1 MKDDL
6 IADIWTLVI
15 EHIPEKHRKDLAADF
30 VNTLLD
36 YGIKESVLQ
45 SLQGVDGYLDDAI
58 NYATDGEEIEEGD
71 VSAHQQHRD
80 DDDERGVPEFLILP
94 ETSLAVVPRPLHL
107 RQFRADLV
115 DVGADLHEFRMRK

>member
-36 YGIKESVLQ
+36 YGIKESTLE
-45 SLQGVDGYLDDAI
+45 SLLGVDPYLDTAKEYSI
-58 NYATDGEEIEEGD
+58 DGEEIEEEEEEYY
-71 VSAHQQHRD
+71 
-80 DDDERGVPEFLILP
+80 DEDE
-94 ETSLAVVPRPLHL
+94 E
-107 RQFRADLV
+107 
-115 DVGADLHEFRMRK
+115 

>member
-36 YGIKESVLQ
+36 YGIKESTLE
-45 SLQGVDGYLDDAI
+45 SLLGVDPYLDTAI
-58 NYATDGEEIEEGD
+58 EYSIDGEEIVDEEEEYY
-71 VSAHQQHRD
+71 
-80 DDDERGVPEFLILP
+80 DEDE
-94 ETSLAVVPRPLHL
+94 E
-107 RQFRADLV
+107 
-115 DVGADLHEFRMRK
+115 